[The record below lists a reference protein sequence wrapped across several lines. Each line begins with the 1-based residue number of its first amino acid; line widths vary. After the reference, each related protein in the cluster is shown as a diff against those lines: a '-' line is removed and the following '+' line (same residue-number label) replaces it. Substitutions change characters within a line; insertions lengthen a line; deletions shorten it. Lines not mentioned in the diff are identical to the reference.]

1 MSDKIDPK
9 HLDRHAYVYI
19 RQSTNHQ
26 VRHHREG
33 QQRPYAL
40 AERARRLGFAHVVV
54 LDEDLG
60 RSGSGSQE
68 RPGFGRLLAAVC
80 QGQVGAVL
88 ALEASRLARNQRD
101 WQHLVD
107 LCALTGTLLIDEDG
121 VYDPRLVN
129 DRLLLGLKGSLA
141 ECELGLLRQRA
152 QAARRQKVEKGL
164 VLWEVPVGYVRAEG
178 GVLELSPDRQVQ
190 QALHGVFAKFRE
202 LGSARQVVIWYHEEQ
217 ITLPHAVPATAGRE
231 VVWKVPTAG
240 RILQVLKNPCY
251 AGAFAYGQRETRTVV
266 RDGRAHTSHGHKKP
280 LEQWDV
286 LIPDHHPGYI
296 SWAEYLHNQKA
307 LEANV
312 AMSAPANAGAA
323 KGGPALLSGLLRCG
337 RCGRQ
342 LRVVS
347 SGNGGRVPRYH
358 CRGGRALR
366 GSGSCLTV
374 GAGRVDEAVCR
385 EVLAALQPVGIEA
398 ALAAAACAGRDGDA
412 KRQALTLAL
421 EKARYQADRA
431 RRQYDAADP
440 ENRLVAA
447 GLEGRWDTALRQ
459 VAELEARLAALPA
472 VALAPAAAERER
484 LLALGDDLE
493 ALWSHPGAP
502 VALKKR
508 ILRTV
513 LVDIIVDVTEEPPQ
527 NRLRLHW
534 AGGVH
539 TELLVRRT
547 KTGQHQR
554 RASVQVLDLVRELA
568 KACDDRTVAQV
579 LNRLGYR
586 TGQGKTWRASRVV
599 GLRHYHGIA
608 AGARPRE
615 WLTLE
620 DAAAELGVSNTV
632 VRRLI
637 KAKVLPAE
645 QVVTYAPWLI
655 RRAHLALPDVQAAVQ
670 AVREGRRRPRTGA
683 GQRELPFE

>member
-1 MSDKIDPK
+1 MSDKISPK
-9 HLDRHAYVYI
+9 HLERHAYVYI
-19 RQSTNHQ
+19 RQSTNYQ
-26 VRHHREG
+26 VRNHREG
-33 QQRPYAL
+33 QERQYAL
-40 AERARRLGFAHVVV
+40 AARARQLGFAQVVV

-60 RSGSGSQE
+60 RSGSGAQD

-107 LCALTGTLLIDEDG
+107 LCALTATLLIDEDG

-141 ECELGLLRQRA
+141 EFELGLLRQRA
-152 QAARRQKVEKGL
+152 QAARRQRVEKGF
-164 VLWEVPVGYVRAEG
+164 VLWEVPVGYVRTDDDT
-178 GVLELSPDRQVQ
+178 LEMSPDRQVQ
-190 QALHGVFAKFRE
+190 QALRGVFAKFRE

-217 ITLPHAVPATAGRE
+217 VALPHAVPGTAGHE

-240 RILQVLKNPCY
+240 RVLQVLKNPCY
-251 AGAFAYGQRETRTVV
+251 AGAFAYGQREARTVV
-266 RDGRAHTSHGHKKP
+266 RDGRARTSYGHKKP

-286 LIPDHHPGYI
+286 LLQGHHQGYI
-296 SWAEYLHNQKA
+296 SWEEYRHNQKT

-312 AMSAPANAGAA
+312 AMSSPASSGAA
-323 KGGPALLSGLLRCG
+323 RGGSALLSGLLRCG

-342 LRVVS
+342 LRVVY
-347 SGNGGRVPRYH
+347 SGNGGRVPRYN

-385 EVLAALQPVGIEA
+385 EAFAALRPVAVEA
-398 ALAAAACAGRDGDA
+398 ALEAVARAGRDDDA
-412 KRQALTLAL
+412 KRKALTLAS

-447 GLEGRWDTALRQ
+447 ELEARWDSALGQ

-472 VALAPAAAERER
+472 QAEAPSADERGR

-493 ALWSHPGAP
+493 ALWRRPGAP
-502 VALKKR
+502 AALKKR

-513 LVDIIVDVTEEPPQ
+513 LAEVIVDVVEEPPQ
-527 NRLRLHW
+527 SRLRLHW
-534 AGGVH
+534 SGGVH
-539 TELLVRRT
+539 TELLVRRAP
-547 KTGQHQR
+547 TGQHQR
-554 RASVQVLDLVRELA
+554 RASVEVLDLVRGLA
-568 KACDDRTVAQV
+568 KACDDRTIAQV

-586 TGQGKTWRASRVV
+586 TGQGKSWRASRIV

-608 AGARPRE
+608 AGSRQKQ

-620 DAAAELGVSNTV
+620 GAAEELGVSNTV

-637 KAKVLPAE
+637 KEKALPAE

-655 RRAHLALPDVQAAVQ
+655 CREHLTLPAVQAAVR
-670 AVREGRRRPRTGA
+670 AVREGRPRPRTDPR
-683 GQRELPFE
+683 QLELPLD

>member
-1 MSDKIDPK
+1 MSDKISPK
-9 HLDRHAYVYI
+9 HLDRQAYVYI
-19 RQSTNHQ
+19 RQSTQHQ

-33 QQRPYAL
+33 QQRQYAL
-40 AERARRLGFAHVVV
+40 ADRARQLGFAQVVV

-60 RSGSGSQE
+60 RSGSGTQD

-80 QGQVGAVL
+80 QGHVGAVL

-107 LCALTGTLLIDEDG
+107 LCALTATLLIDEDG

-141 ECELGLLRQRA
+141 EFELGLLRQRA
-152 QAARRQKVEKGL
+152 QAARKQKVEKGF
-164 VLWEVPVGYVRAEG
+164 VLWEVPVGYVRTE
-178 GVLELSPDRQVQ
+178 GVLELSPDRQIQ
-190 QALHGVFAKFRE
+190 EALRGVFAKFRA
-202 LGSARQVVIWYHEEQ
+202 LGSARQVVLWYHEEQ

-231 VVWKVPTAG
+231 VVWKLPTAS
-240 RILQVLKNPCY
+240 RIRQILKNPCY
-251 AGAFAYGQRETRTVV
+251 AGAFAYGQREARTTV

-280 LEQWDV
+280 LEQWAV
-286 LIPDHHPGYI
+286 LIQGHHPGYI
-296 SWAEYLHNQKA
+296 SWAEYLHNQKT
-307 LEANV
+307 LEANA
-312 AMSAPANAGAA
+312 AMSSPQNSGAA

-337 RCGRQ
+337 RCGRS
-342 LRVVS
+342 LRVAY
-347 SGNGGRVPRYH
+347 SGAGGRVPRYN

-374 GAGRVDEAVCR
+374 GAGRLDEAVVQ

-398 ALAAAACAGRDGDA
+398 ALEAVARSGRDDDE
-412 KRQALTLAL
+412 KRKALTLAL

-440 ENRLVAA
+440 ENRLVA
-447 GLEGRWDTALRQ
+447 GELEARWDAALRQ

-472 VALAPAAAERER
+472 TTSAASEEERQR
-484 LLALGDDLE
+484 LLALGNDLQT
-493 ALWSHPGAP
+493 LWHHPGAP

-513 LVDIIVDVTEEPPQ
+513 LVELMVDVTGEPPQ

-534 AGGVH
+534 AGGAH
-539 TELLVRRT
+539 TELLIRRVG
-547 KTGQHQR
+547 TGQHQR
-554 RASVQVLDLVRELA
+554 SASADVLDLVRGLA
-568 KACDDRTVAQV
+568 KACDDKTIAAV

-608 AGARPRE
+608 AGARQGT

-620 DAAAELGVSNTV
+620 DAAEELGVSNTV

-637 KAKVLPAE
+637 KEKALPAE

-655 RRAHLALPDVQAAVQ
+655 RREDLLLPAVQVAVQ
-670 AVREGRRRPRTGA
+670 AVREGRKRPRTDPS
-683 GQRELPFE
+683 QRELPFE